1 MKQFEWNGKY
11 SPEWVSLI
19 MSFFPDKLWLMLG
32 FAAIVRTEDEPPSE
46 LKAIDERLNKVLEST
61 SKQAIQVREATE
73 ELEKKFRELNG

>member
-1 MKQFEWNGKY
+1 
-11 SPEWVSLI
+11 
-19 MSFFPDKLWLMLG
+19 MLG

-73 ELEKKFRELNG
+73 ELEKKVS